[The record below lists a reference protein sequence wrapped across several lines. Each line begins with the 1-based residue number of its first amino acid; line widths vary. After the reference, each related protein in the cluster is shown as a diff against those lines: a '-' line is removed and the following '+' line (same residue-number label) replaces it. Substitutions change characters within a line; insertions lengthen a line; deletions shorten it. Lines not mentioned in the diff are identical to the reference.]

1 MKIHIDGLEICCII
15 GVLDFERELQQKVL
29 LDLELEYQY
38 TKGEF
43 LDYGK
48 IATDLETHLKR
59 EKYLL
64 LEEALLGIKEM
75 LFADFPT
82 IKTLHIK
89 LSKPDILP
97 QCSVGLSGKWVNP
110 EV

>member
-1 MKIHIDGLEICCII
+1 MKIHIDALEIGCII

-38 TKGEF
+38 KKGEF

-48 IATDLETHLKR
+48 ITNDLEAHLKKER
-59 EKYLL
+59 YLL

-75 LFADFPT
+75 LFAEFPT
-82 IKTLHIK
+82 IKTLYIK

-97 QCSVGLSGKWVNP
+97 QCSVGLSGQWVNS
-110 EV
+110 EA